1 MVTKL
6 IPVRRNN
13 KRPKK
18 PVTNQQMKQH
28 TFTSLLKPV
37 QDKMYRL
44 ALRLLVSKE
53 AAEDAT
59 QEVMLKLWSRKE
71 QLSSYNNL
79 EAFAMT
85 VTKNYCLDQLK
96 LKQNNNLR
104 IVHSNYDN
112 GEVSLQKQ
120 VEVQDDLNWVQKII
134 ANLPEQQ
141 KILIQLREVEQYEY
155 EEIAKMTDMQETAI
169 RVALSRARKKIKEEM
184 LKRHSY
190 GIKSN

>member
-1 MVTKL
+1 
-6 IPVRRNN
+6 
-13 KRPKK
+13 
-18 PVTNQQMKQH
+18 MKQH
-28 TFTSLLKPV
+28 TFIELMKPV

-59 QEVMLKLWSRKE
+59 QEVMLKLWSRKSK
-71 QLSSYNNL
+71 LSSYNNL

-85 VTKNYCLDQLK
+85 VTKNHCLDQLK

-104 IVHSNYDN
+104 IVHNNYDS
-112 GEVSLQKQ
+112 GEASVQRQ
-120 VEVQDDLNWVQKII
+120 VEVRDDLNWVQKII
-134 ANLPEQQ
+134 EELPEQQ

-155 EEIAKMTDMQETAI
+155 EEIAKMTDMKETAI

-184 LKRHSY
+184 IKRHRY

>member
-1 MVTKL
+1 
-6 IPVRRNN
+6 
-13 KRPKK
+13 
-18 PVTNQQMKQH
+18 MKQH
-28 TFTSLLKPV
+28 TFIDLMKPV

-59 QEVMLKLWSRKE
+59 QEVMLKLWSRKSK
-71 QLSSYNNL
+71 LSSYNNL

-85 VTKNYCLDQLK
+85 VTKNHCLDQLK

-104 IVHSNYDN
+104 IVHSNYDS
-112 GEVSLQKQ
+112 GASVQRE
-120 VEVQDDLNWVQKII
+120 VEVRDDLNWVQKII
-134 ANLPEQQ
+134 AELPEQQ

-155 EEIAKMTDMQETAI
+155 EEIAKMTDMKETAI

-184 LKRHSY
+184 IKRHRY

>member
-1 MVTKL
+1 
-6 IPVRRNN
+6 
-13 KRPKK
+13 
-18 PVTNQQMKQH
+18 MKQH
-28 TFTSLLKPV
+28 TFTSLMRPV

-71 QLSSYNNL
+71 QLSSYNNV

-112 GEVSLQKQ
+112 GESSLQHQ
-120 VEVQDDLNWVQKII
+120 VEVQDDLNWVQRII
-134 ANLPEQQ
+134 EQLPEQQ
-141 KILIQLREVEQYEY
+141 KILIQLREVEQYDY

-184 LKRHSY
+184 LKRHRY

>member
-1 MVTKL
+1 
-6 IPVRRNN
+6 
-13 KRPKK
+13 
-18 PVTNQQMKQH
+18 MKQH
-28 TFTSLLKPV
+28 TFTDLMKPM

-59 QEVMLKLWSRKE
+59 QEVMLKLWSRKQ

-85 VTKNYCLDQLK
+85 VTKNHCLDQLK

-104 IVHSNYDN
+104 IVHSNYDS
-112 GEVSLQKQ
+112 GESSVQRQ
-120 VEVQDDLNWVQKII
+120 VEVKDDLNWVEKII
-134 ANLPEQQ
+134 QGLPEQQ
-141 KILIQLREVEQYEY
+141 RILIQLREVEQYEY
-155 EEIAKMTDMQETAI
+155 DEIAQMTDMKETAI

-184 LKRHSY
+184 IKRHRY

>member
-1 MVTKL
+1 
-6 IPVRRNN
+6 
-13 KRPKK
+13 
-18 PVTNQQMKQH
+18 MKQH
-28 TFTSLLKPV
+28 TFIDLMKPV

-59 QEVMLKLWSRKE
+59 QEVMMKLWSRKSK
-71 QLSSYNNL
+71 LSSYNNL

-85 VTKNYCLDQLK
+85 VTKNHCLDQLK

-104 IVHSNYDN
+104 IVHSNYDS
-112 GEVSLQKQ
+112 GASLQRE
-120 VEVQDDLNWVQKII
+120 VEVRDDLNWVQKIV
-134 ANLPEQQ
+134 AKLPEQQ

-155 EEIAKMTDMQETAI
+155 EEIAKMTDMKETAI

-184 LKRHSY
+184 IKRHRY

>member
-1 MVTKL
+1 
-6 IPVRRNN
+6 
-13 KRPKK
+13 
-18 PVTNQQMKQH
+18 MKQH
-28 TFTSLLKPV
+28 TFIGLMKPV

-59 QEVMLKLWSRKE
+59 QEVMMKLWSRKE

-85 VTKNYCLDQLK
+85 VTKNHCLDQLK

-104 IVHSNYDN
+104 IVHSNYEC
-112 GEVSLQKQ
+112 GESSLQHK

-134 ANLPEQQ
+134 AELPEQQ

-155 EEIAKMTDMQETAI
+155 EEIAEMTQMKETAI
-169 RVALSRARKKIKEEM
+169 RVALSRVRKKIKEEM
-184 LKRHSY
+184 IKRHRY
-190 GIKSN
+190 GIANN